1 MRILIVVYSFT
12 GNNLLLA
19 RHLAQALGADL
30 VEVREPTPR
39 TPVTILLD
47 LMFRRPGKIA
57 PLHTDPQ
64 EYDHVLFLAPL
75 WNRRIATPMRTA
87 MRRLAPRL
95 GACSFATLC
104 GGDRAGQSETV
115 RKDATAATG
124 RPPTHQ
130 KEIWLET
137 QRPVTAEDLARLTPQ
152 IDEILGWFAPAAR
165 TTSP

>member
-30 VEVREPTPR
+30 VEVRETTPR

-47 LMFRRPGKIA
+47 LMFRRSGKIA